1 MKNNSIKVVL
11 WDFGG
16 VLTESPIKK
25 FQKFENDNNYILN
38 TIVKI
43 NSYNKYKN
51 AWAKLEKDEISIE
64 KFAMLFKEEAK
75 KFGILNINIDK
86 LLKCLNVKL
95 NIRMV
100 ELLQNVSKF
109 YTCACLTNNFKKMNS
124 SNFEKIKYNF
134 SLIIESSKIRLRKP
148 EKQIYKHVLEVLK
161 VNAKEIL
168 FIDDLGINLKPAKEL
183 GFHTYKFTDTDK
195 TISYVK
201 NMLKI

>member
-1 MKNNSIKVVL
+1 MKNNSIKIVL

-16 VLTESPIKK
+16 VLTESPIKN

-43 NSYNKYKN
+43 NSDNKYKN

-64 KFAMLFKEEAK
+64 KFAILFKEEAK
-75 KFGILNINIDK
+75 KYGIPNINTDK
-86 LLKCLNVKL
+86 LLNCLNVKL

-109 YTCACLTNNFKKMNS
+109 YTCVCLTNNFKKMNS
-124 SNFEKIKYNF
+124 SSFEKIKNNF

-148 EKQIYKHVLEVLK
+148 EKQIYKYVLEVLK
-161 VNAKEIL
+161 ANAKEIL
-168 FIDDLGINLKPAKEL
+168 FIDDLGINLKPARDL
-183 GFHTYKFTDTDK
+183 GFQTYKFIDTSK
-195 TISYVK
+195 TITYMK